1 MGLKNKLSGLMGMM
15 SGGSN
20 SENSLEK
27 IFKKVEKLK
36 EETSH
41 LKTVISNPDL
51 TTFVAVCIPEFLS
64 VYETERLVQE
74 LTTYDI
80 DIYNIVVN
88 QIVFPEEGS
97 NCGQC
102 LSRFK
107 MQKKY
112 LKQIFEL
119 YEDFHVVMMGLER
132 SEIRG
137 IDRLQ
142 AYASKLLQE
151 KNLPDIE

>member
-1 MGLKNKLSGLMGMM
+1 MTLKDKLSGIMGMM
-15 SGGSN
+15 GGGTGG
-20 SENSLEK
+20 NSLEK
-27 IFKKVEKLK
+27 IFEKISKLK

-41 LKTVISNPDL
+41 LKEVISNPAL

-88 QIVFPEEGS
+88 QIVFPEENS
-97 NCGQC
+97 KCGQC
-102 LSRFK
+102 ISRFK
-107 MQKKY
+107 MQRKY
-112 LKQIFEL
+112 LSQIFEL

-132 SEIRG
+132 NEIRG
-137 IDRLQ
+137 VDKLE
-142 AYASKLLQE
+142 AYAQKLLIQ
-151 KNLPDIE
+151 KTLPKVD

>member
-1 MGLKNKLSGLMGMM
+1 MGMM
-15 SGGSN
+15 GGSG

-27 IFKKVEKLK
+27 IFTRITKLK

-41 LKTVISNPDL
+41 LKSVISNPEL

-88 QIVFPEEGS
+88 QIVFPEEDS
-97 NCGQC
+97 KCGQC

-112 LKQIFEL
+112 LNQVFEL

-142 AYASKLLQE
+142 AYAGKLLQE
-151 KNLPDIE
+151 KTLPKIE